1 RASTVR
7 TEGTALRT
15 APAPSPA
22 RQAPQG
28 AIGPSPLGVRARRP
42 RFAYAATGGVSVSR
56 FVTYMHAWPLFITV
70 VPATF
75 DAGDV
80 EAYIVEVE
88 TLYRRGERFAS
99 LVDTSA
105 LSSLPGAAER
115 RRLADWQNL
124 TKDAIK
130 RYNVFTAIVVRS
142 PVMRSAMTAMNWVF
156 RPPNE
161 QVVVPGFAEGFLR
174 CIDKLRAA
182 GHP

>member
-1 RASTVR
+1 
-7 TEGTALRT
+7 
-15 APAPSPA
+15 
-22 RQAPQG
+22 
-28 AIGPSPLGVRARRP
+28 
-42 RFAYAATGGVSVSR
+42 
-56 FVTYMHAWPLFITV
+56 MHAWPLFITV

-115 RRLADWQNL
+115 RRLADWQNS

-142 PVMRSAMTAMNWVF
+142 PVMRSALTAMNWVF

-161 QVVVPGFAEGFLR
+161 QVVVSSFADGFVR
-174 CIDKLRAA
+174 CIDKLRAD
-182 GHP
+182 GHPVPPEFERVAREAPPTSAEDTFRGALSVRGAAAGGQRRPRG